1 MAEDISWRKY
11 AARFRTFP
19 KLIEEECDDEV
30 KLIVCIPACA
40 EPDVVSTLESLYQ
53 SYNQGIK
60 TEIIVLFNKNSL
72 MSEDEIDRHKRSWVH
87 CEKWVSMHLKAGLR
101 ILLVNVDELPDAKGG
116 VGWARKMAMDEAAR
130 RLEPDG
136 IIVCLDA
143 DCTVAENYLDAV
155 AQHFRDYKTHD
166 AVSIFYEHKLDHL
179 DKANRDA
186 IILYELHLR
195 YLINAQQ
202 WCGHPFAH
210 PTVGSAMAVRRKSY
224 LDQGGMNTRR
234 AGEDFYFLQK
244 FIEIGTHG
252 EIRNTTV
259 YPSSRI
265 SSRVPFGTGRAMQ
278 QILEDDEEWQT
289 TDFQIFQRIKP
300 LFISLDKLR
309 EISLRKPEENN
320 YPLIQTELNISDELM
335 VFLEKSEFMEECRSI
350 ANHTASLST
359 FKRRFFRYFNSFRM
373 IKYMHYMSDHHYQ
386 DVPVLE
392 AVYKLAHEMKMPLD
406 SSFHPDKYLQL
417 FRDYDRLKT

>member
-11 AARFRTFP
+11 TGRFRTFP
-19 KLIEEECDDEV
+19 KLIEETSDDEV
-30 KLIVCIPACA
+30 KMIVCIPASA
-40 EPDVVSTLESLYQ
+40 EPDVISTLESLYH
-53 SYNQGIK
+53 SYNSDIR

-72 MSEDEIDRHKRSWVH
+72 MTEDEIDQHQTSWLH
-87 CEKWVSMHLKAGLR
+87 CEKWVSQHGKDGLR
-101 ILLVNVDELPDAKGG
+101 ILLVNVDELPDPKGG

-143 DCTVAENYLDAV
+143 DCTVAENYLNAIE
-155 AQHFRDYKTHD
+155 QHFHEFKTHD
-166 AVSIFYEHKLDHL
+166 AVSIFYEHKTDHL

-186 IILYELHLR
+186 IIVYELHLR

-252 EIRNTTV
+252 ELRNTTV
-259 YPSSRI
+259 YPSARI

-278 QILEDDEEWQT
+278 QVLTDGEKWLT
-289 TDFQIFQRIKP
+289 TDFQIFHHLKP
-300 LFISLDKLR
+300 MFQSLDKLR
-309 EISLRKPEENN
+309 DISMREEQAEN
-320 YPLIQTELNISDELM
+320 YQILQTELNISSDLIVYLQQIE
-335 VFLEKSEFMEECRSI
+335 FLKECRSI
-350 ANHTASLST
+350 AVHTASFST
-359 FKRRFFRYFNSFRM
+359 FRRRFFRYFNSFRM
-373 IKYMHYMSDHHYQ
+373 IKYMHYMSDHHYP
-386 DVPVLE
+386 DVPVLD
-392 AVYKLAHEMKMPLD
+392 AVEKLAREMKLNKPSYLD
-406 SSFHPDKYLQL
+406 EDLYLQL
-417 FRDYDRLKT
+417 FRQHDRKKG